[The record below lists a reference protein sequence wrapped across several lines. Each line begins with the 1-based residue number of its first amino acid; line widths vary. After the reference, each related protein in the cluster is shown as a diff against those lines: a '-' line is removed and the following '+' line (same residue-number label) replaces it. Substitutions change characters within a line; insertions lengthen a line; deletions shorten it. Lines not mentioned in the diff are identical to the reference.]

1 MWRGELVRVGAFGS
15 DFAPAPPAA
24 AKSGSFELPPPRP
37 SSPVPL
43 NAAAAFAARLPDY
56 RRRLDAALDA
66 ALPPAATDP
75 TALHEAMRYT
85 CNGGKRL
92 RALLVYAAGEAL
104 GLDAALLDA
113 PAVAVELIHAYSLVH
128 DDLPA
133 MDDDDLRR
141 GQPTVHKV
149 WDEAMGVLVGDALQT
164 LAFETLTRSIP
175 ADGEAARRLL
185 GVIAALGHASG
196 SLGMVGGQAVD
207 IESEGR
213 RIPLERLKSLHAR
226 KTGALIL
233 ACLRMPLA
241 LAAPSAAVVG
251 ALETYGRQLGLAYQI
266 QDDVLD
272 LTQSTEQLGKTA
284 GKDVVQEKSTYPA
297 LLGFDEAKRLA
308 EATFAEAR
316 AALAPLGEAAA
327 GLHWLA
333 LEIEGRNH

>member
-1 MWRGELVRVGAFGS
+1 MQQFGS
-15 DFAPAPPAA
+15 FRQSFQPEIPTRREPPALNSVA
-24 AKSGSFELPPPRP
+24 ALPSFSARI
-37 SSPVPL
+37 
-43 NAAAAFAARLPDY
+43 AAY
-56 RRRLDAALDA
+56 RSRFDRALDA
-66 ALPPAATDP
+66 ALPPLGTDP
-75 TALHEAMRYT
+75 AQLHEAMRYT

-104 GLDAALLDA
+104 GLSADQLDA

-149 WDEAMGVLVGDALQT
+149 WDDAMGVLVGDALQT
-164 LAFETLTRSIP
+164 LAFETLTHRIP

-185 GVIAALGHASG
+185 GVIKALAHASG

-207 IESEGR
+207 IESEGQ

-233 ACLRMPLA
+233 SCLQMPLA
-241 LAAPSAAVVG
+241 LAAPSADVIE
-251 ALETYGRQLGLAYQI
+251 ALTTYGRQLGLAYQI

-272 LTQSTEQLGKTA
+272 ITQSTEQLGKTA
-284 GKDVVQEKSTYPA
+284 GKDVAQEKSTYPA
-297 LLGFDEAKRLA
+297 LLGFDAAKALA
-308 EATFAEAR
+308 ERTFAEAR
-316 AALAPLGEAAA
+316 AAVAGLGEKAE
-327 GLHWLA
+327 GLQWLA